1 MNKQLLR
8 QAQQLQARMAQM
20 EVELES
26 LTVEGTAG
34 GGVVTVTMTGKQ
46 AVQKVRIAP
55 EAAEDVEML
64 QDLVLAAFNDAQ
76 AKALELASQKMN
88 AITGGMRIPGLM

>member
-46 AVQKVRIAP
+46 AIKKVQIAK

-88 AITGGMRIPGLM
+88 AITGGMRIPWLM

>member
-20 EVELES
+20 EKELES

-34 GGVVTVTMTGKQ
+34 GGVVKVTMTGKQ
-46 AVQKVRIAP
+46 IAQKVQIAK

-76 AKALELASQKMN
+76 AKALALASQKMS

>member
-46 AVQKVRIAP
+46 AIKKVQIAK

>member
-20 EVELES
+20 EVEMES
-26 LTVEGTAG
+26 LTVEGSAG

-46 AVQKVRIAP
+46 AIKKVQIAK

-76 AKALELASQKMN
+76 SKALELASQKMN